1 MKFALDS
8 GGFPFE
14 CDDAKLSLGA
24 STWNTR
30 LSQLAR
36 VRGPIHIMT
45 RQLVD
50 PDYIGLILGKRAEN
64 IFVLAHTSARTE
76 ALVLKQR
83 FPNVQFKLH
92 PDNNAKVVLVAPE
105 TVWLTSEDFG
115 KSAKTQIDS
124 GLGLHSSTAYELAL
138 TKLFLPAW
146 TDAEM
151 LL

>member
-1 MKFALDS
+1 MKFGLDN

-14 CDDAKLSLGA
+14 CGDAKLSLGT

-36 VRGPIHIMT
+36 VRGPVHIMT

-50 PDYIGLILGKRAEN
+50 LDYIGLILGKRAEN
-64 IFVLAHTSARTE
+64 IFILAHTSARTE
-76 ALVLKQR
+76 AHVLKQR
-83 FPNVQFKLH
+83 FPNVEFKLH

-115 KSAKTQIDS
+115 KSTKTQIDS
-124 GLGLHSSTAYELAL
+124 GVGLHSSTAYELTL
-138 TKLFLPAW
+138 TKLFSPAW
-146 TDAEM
+146 ASAEM
-151 LL
+151 LF